1 MTRTL
6 FIKTILTTM
15 NHNSIYVYVYNYIFF
30 SLFTFFKNSILFIFF
45 SLTAPLH
52 ANNK

>member
-1 MTRTL
+1 
-6 FIKTILTTM
+6 M

-30 SLFTFFKNSILFIFF
+30 IIYFFKNSILFIFF

>member
-1 MTRTL
+1 
-6 FIKTILTTM
+6 M

-30 SLFTFFKNSILFIFF
+30 IIYFFLKILSCLLFFFINA
-45 SLTAPLH
+45 TAPLH